1 MLLADKWKDYE
12 IIDTG
17 SGEKLERWGQY
28 YLRRP
33 DPQIIWPRSSNDQKW
48 ERADAIYHRSSSG
61 GGKWEYKRDLPS
73 RWVIKY
79 ENLSFYVEPLGFK
92 HTGVFPEQAV
102 NWSWIIQK
110 IKSAGH
116 PVKVLNLFAYTGS
129 ATVAAASAGAEVC
142 HVDAAKGM
150 VTKARQNLELSGMA
164 DKPVR
169 FIVDDAIKFVQRE
182 IRRGSLYEAVI
193 MDPPSYG
200 RGPKGEIWKLEDEL
214 YKLVKL
220 TSDVFSDKP
229 LFFILNSYTTGLAP
243 SVLKNIIDLC
253 LKSKFG
259 GVSGSDELG
268 IPVKAGGLALPCGAT
283 GRWEHL

>member
-17 SGEKLERWGQY
+17 NGEKLERWGQY

-33 DPQIIWPRSSNDQKW
+33 DPQVIWPISAKPAEW

-61 GGKWEYKRDLPS
+61 GGEWEYKKKLPD

-79 ENLSFYVEPLGFK
+79 ENLSFYVQPLGFK

-102 NWSWIIQK
+102 NWSWMMQK
-110 IKSAGH
+110 IKNTGH
-116 PVKVLNLFAYTGS
+116 PVRVLNLFAYTGS
-129 ATVAAASAGAEVC
+129 ATAAAASACAEVC

-150 VTKARQNLELSGMA
+150 VIKARQNLELSGLA

-169 FIVDDAIKFVQRE
+169 LIVDDAVKFVQRE
-182 IRRGSLYEAVI
+182 IRRGSMYEAVI
-193 MDPPSYG
+193 MDPPAYG

-214 YKLVKL
+214 YNLVKL
-220 TSDVFSDKP
+220 IAGVFSDKP

-243 SVLKNIIDLC
+243 SVLKNIIELC
-253 LKSKFG
+253 LNSRYG
-259 GVSGSDELG
+259 GIASADEIG
-268 IPVKAGGLALPCGAT
+268 IPVKSGGLVLPCGAT